1 MWVEIT
7 FLPTFLMITSPI
19 DSYRATK
26 NWGMGLWPPLLPTP
40 MFITFYYL
48 GMLPMEVQA
57 LLKHLILEQNYLSLD
72 ELNHFIM
79 YIELG
84 YMETKNR
91 PTTINLKD
99 MKLVQSG

>member
-1 MWVEIT
+1 
-7 FLPTFLMITSPI
+7 
-19 DSYRATK
+19 
-26 NWGMGLWPPLLPTP
+26 
-40 MFITFYYL
+40 
-48 GMLPMEVQA
+48 MEVQA

-79 YIELG
+79 YFELG

-99 MKLVQSG
+99 VKLVQSG